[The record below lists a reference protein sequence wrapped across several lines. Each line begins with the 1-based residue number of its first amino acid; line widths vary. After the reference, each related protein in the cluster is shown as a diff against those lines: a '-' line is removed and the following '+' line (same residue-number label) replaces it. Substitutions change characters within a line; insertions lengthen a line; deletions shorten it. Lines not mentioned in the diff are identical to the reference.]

1 MAELITM
8 PKLGFDMAEGKLSEW
23 LKKPGEAVNQG
34 ETIVLVE
41 TDKATV
47 EVPAF
52 RAGTLLEI
60 LTEAGESVPIGTPIG
75 VIGEAGEQVDR
86 TALGLGEGGAAAPTP
101 EKAPEPAAE
110 EAPAPAAEKAPAP
123 AQEKAPAPAQEKAPA
138 PTTQQELEGAPEAL
152 PESGQKPDQRTGP
165 ATGAGEAPEGVAEGE
180 GGRLAA
186 SPVALRMA
194 AEMGI
199 NLREV
204 QGSGPGGRIIKRDIE
219 AFAEA
224 RGKEPAAPE
233 ATAAAPEAPAP
244 APAQPAAVPAPADGE
259 YTVEP
264 FSGLRQT
271 IGKRMTESKQLA
283 PHFYVTMDID
293 MAAAMALRVQL
304 NGFVSEADKIS
315 VNDLVQKAAALALRE
330 FPHINAAWSAEGIR
344 IFNQVNIGHAVA
356 RENGLVTAVVR
367 DVDRKT
373 LGQIAKETRDL
384 VTRAREGRMKPDEM
398 SGATFTMSNLGMF
411 DVDEF
416 IAIINPPQAAIL
428 AVGAVQKVPVVN
440 AEGEIV
446 VGQRMKAT
454 ISADHRV
461 TDGAE
466 AARFMQAFKKAL
478 EEPMRLLL

>member
-23 LKKPGEAVNQG
+23 LKQPGEAIKQG

-52 RAGTLLEI
+52 RSGTLLEI
-60 LTEAGESVPIGTPIG
+60 LVEANESVPIGTPIG
-75 VIGEAGEQVDR
+75 VIGEAGEKVDR
-86 TALGLGEGGAAAPTP
+86 AALGLDRAPEAAPTP
-101 EKAPEPAAE
+101 APAAPAPAPVSSAAPVAPIAAPAAEPAAE
-110 EAPAPAAEKAPAP
+110 E
-123 AQEKAPAPAQEKAPA
+123 
-138 PTTQQELEGAPEAL
+138 
-152 PESGQKPDQRTGP
+152 
-165 ATGAGEAPEGVAEGE
+165 
-180 GGRLAA
+180 GGRLVA

-194 AEMGI
+194 AELGI
-199 NLREV
+199 NLRDV

-219 AFAEA
+219 AFVEA
-224 RGKEPAAPE
+224 H
-233 ATAAAPEAPAP
+233 AAAPTAPVVPAA
-244 APAQPAAVPAPADGE
+244 APAQPAVAPAPAAAEAE

-264 FSGLRQT
+264 LTGLRQT
-271 IGKRMTESKQLA
+271 IGKRMTESKQAA
-283 PHFYVTMDID
+283 PHFYVTMEID
-293 MAAAMALRVQL
+293 MAAAMALRAQL
-304 NGFVSEADKIS
+304 NTYVSEADKIS
-315 VNDLVQKAAALALRE
+315 VNDLVQKAAAIALRE

-344 IFNQVNIGHAVA
+344 LFNQVNIGHAVA

-373 LGQIAKETRDL
+373 LGQIARETRDL
-384 VTRAREGRMKPDEM
+384 VTRARDGRMKPEEM
-398 SGATFTMSNLGMF
+398 LGATFTISNLGMF
-411 DVDEF
+411 DVTEF

-428 AVGAVQKVPVVN
+428 AVGAVQKTPVVN

-446 VGQRMKAT
+446 VGLRMRAT
-454 ISADHRV
+454 ISADHRA

>member
-1 MAELITM
+1 VAELLTM

-23 LKKPGEAVNQG
+23 LKKPGEAMTQG
-34 ETIVLVE
+34 ETILLVE

-52 RAGTLLEI
+52 RAGVLLEI
-60 LTEAGESVPIGTPIG
+60 LVEAGESVPIGTPVG
-75 VIGEAGEQVDR
+75 VIGEAGEKVDL
-86 TALGLGEGGAAAPTP
+86 ASLGVAGEAAPKVVAEAAESTEEAAAPQ
-101 EKAPEPAAE
+101 EAAPEPV
-110 EAPAPAAEKAPAP
+110 APAE
-123 AQEKAPAPAQEKAPA
+123 
-138 PTTQQELEGAPEAL
+138 
-152 PESGQKPDQRTGP
+152 D
-165 ATGAGEAPEGVAEGE
+165 
-180 GGRLAA
+180 GRVLA

-194 AEMGI
+194 AELGIDLRQVAGTGPMG
-199 NLREV
+199 RV
-204 QGSGPGGRIIKRDIE
+204 IKRDIE
-219 AFAEA
+219 TYVQERDKA
-224 RGKEPAAPE
+224 PAAPPPPPIPTPSYE
-233 ATAAAPEAPAP
+233 PSGA
-244 APAQPAAVPAPADGE
+244 E
-259 YTVEP
+259 YTVEAL
-264 FSGLRQT
+264 SGIRQT
-271 IGKRMTESKQLA
+271 IGKRMTESKQNA

-293 MAAAMALRVQL
+293 MGPAMALRAQL
-304 NGFVSEADKIS
+304 NAVLPESDKIS
-315 VNDLVQKAAALALRE
+315 VNDLVQKAAAVALRE
-330 FPHINAAWSAEGIR
+330 FPKINAAWSAEGIR
-344 IFNQVNIGHAVA
+344 IQNQVNIGHAVA

-367 DVDRKT
+367 DVDKKSLAQVAR
-373 LGQIAKETRDL
+373 ETRDL
-384 VTRAREGRMKPDEM
+384 VARARDGKMKPDEM
-398 SGATFTMSNLGMF
+398 VGGTFTISNLGMF